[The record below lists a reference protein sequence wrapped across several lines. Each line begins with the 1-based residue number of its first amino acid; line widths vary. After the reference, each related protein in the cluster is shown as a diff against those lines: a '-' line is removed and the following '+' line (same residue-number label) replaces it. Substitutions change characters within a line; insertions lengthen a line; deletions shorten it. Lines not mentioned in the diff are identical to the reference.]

1 MLRLCWNNTLSY
13 VTKGEFKVVCLHSSK
28 FELDACESSSVV
40 KELKFNILLCEQHY
54 PNFLSFLLIEDNPNF
69 LSFSLKYSCFDVL
82 CQNIIFLLFLQV
94 VSKHCPSFQKKRS
107 FAAWCISHNN
117 STSKCIATYLVFDVW
132 KKKKHNE
139 RVVSANTSLVT
150 YFKVISL

>member
-1 MLRLCWNNTLSY
+1 MLRLCWNNALSY

-54 PNFLSFLLIEDNPNF
+54 PNFLSILLIEDNPNF

-82 CQNIIFLLFLQV
+82 CQNIIFLFLQV
-94 VSKHCPSFQKKRS
+94 VSKHKRREVLQHD
-107 FAAWCISHNN
+107 AYHTIIRHPNA
-117 STSKCIATYLVFDVW
+117 
-132 KKKKHNE
+132 
-139 RVVSANTSLVT
+139 
-150 YFKVISL
+150 